1 MVSMD
6 SRTFSELGFKR
17 KPSAF
22 NDGEVFASEIS
33 SPERIIRNFDSSY
46 LSLNFNNSNLKRSS
60 DWKLRTFH
68 ITKSGVLSPVPL
80 LKLISKF
87 W

>member
-1 MVSMD
+1 MVSID

-22 NDGEVFASEIS
+22 NDGGVFASQTS

-46 LSLNFNNSNLKRSS
+46 LSLNFKNSNLTRSS

-68 ITKSGVLSPVPL
+68 ITTVSYTHLTLPTTPYV
-80 LKLISKF
+80 
-87 W
+87 